1 MMTCA
6 IIEDEIRAKEVLER
20 YIDKVDYLNLVGYCQ
35 NGLEALDKIPKWNP
49 DIIFLDINMPN
60 LNGLELLQILG
71 HRPKVI
77 ITTAYSDYAL
87 ESYEFEVVD
96 YLLKPVEFNKFMRA
110 VNRAK
115 DTTSNLHSGQ
125 RVSSEKT
132 NDGPYSLF
140 KSGSKTHKVYYN
152 DILYLEKDGNYL
164 EIHLVD
170 GQKILIRSN
179 MSDVMN
185 LVPESLFQR
194 VHKSFVVNINAVEI
208 IEVNKL
214 TLTNRHKIPL
224 GASFRQALNNR
235 IENRQQ

>member
-1 MMTCA
+1 MMTCV

-35 NGLEALDKIPKWNP
+35 NGLEALDKIPLWNP

-60 LNGLELLQILG
+60 LNGLELLQILN

-96 YLLKPVEFNKFMRA
+96 YLLKPVEFSKFMRA
-110 VNRAK
+110 VNRIK
-115 DTTSNLHSGQ
+115 EPVSNLETEQ
-125 RVSSEKT
+125 KVSSKKT
-132 NDGPYSLF
+132 DENPYTLF
-140 KSGSKTHKVYYN
+140 KSGSKTHKVYYD
-152 DILYLEKDGNYL
+152 DILFLEKDGNYL
-164 EIHLVD
+164 EIHLMD

-179 MSDVMN
+179 MSDVMT

-194 VHKSFVVNINAVEI
+194 VHKSYVVSINAIEI

-214 TLTNRHKIPL
+214 TLTNKNKIPL
-224 GASFRQALNNR
+224 GASYRQALTDR
-235 IENRQQ
+235 IEPSGK